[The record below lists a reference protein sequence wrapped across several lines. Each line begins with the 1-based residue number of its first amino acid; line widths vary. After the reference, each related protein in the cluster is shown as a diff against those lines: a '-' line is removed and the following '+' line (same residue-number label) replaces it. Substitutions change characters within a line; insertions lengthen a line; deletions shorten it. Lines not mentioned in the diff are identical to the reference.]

1 MVVTVFDQ
9 ERIADYQRMVNKLR
23 AAGIRAEL
31 YLGSGRMGPQLKYA
45 DKRRSPCVVIQGADE
60 KSKGEVQI
68 KDLILGAEL
77 AGMSKDRDEYRQ
89 KQAKAQFA
97 VSEEKLVDAVREV
110 LQRHGVTWEV

>member
-1 MVVTVFDQ
+1 MVKTLRD
-9 ERIADYQRMVNKLR
+9 ADV
-23 AAGIRAEL
+23 RAEL

-97 VSEEKLVDAVREV
+97 VPEEKLVDAVREV
-110 LQRHGVTWEV
+110 LARHGVAWEV